1 MREIDAY
8 MNLSLAIVERAFLDL
23 RKAKMRLKK
32 KPDDK
37 DALEMK
43 KDVEDFFEGEFFD
56 LIAEFNLDLRNK
68 AEMEVRQND

>member
-8 MNLSLAIVERAFLDL
+8 MNLSLAIVERAFLDQ
-23 RKAKMRLKK
+23 RKAKAKLKK
-32 KPDDK
+32 RPDDK

-56 LIAEFNLDLRNK
+56 LVSEFNLDLRNK